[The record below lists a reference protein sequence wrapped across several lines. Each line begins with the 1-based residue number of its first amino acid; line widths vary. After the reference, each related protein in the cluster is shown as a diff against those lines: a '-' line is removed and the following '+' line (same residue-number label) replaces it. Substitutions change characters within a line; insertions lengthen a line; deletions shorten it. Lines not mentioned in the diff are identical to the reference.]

1 MGGAFTFSTPPPY
14 RAPPRRGGDL
24 ILLLCIVMSNRYGF
38 STRVGLKVLKL
49 LKNRG
54 FSTRIINNFADFA
67 KTLCPIVM
75 QQSFIGREDEI
86 SLLKKY
92 ATSDR
97 AEFVA
102 IYGRRRVGKT
112 FLINNV
118 FKTVLSFSMTG
129 IIGGNQNA
137 QIQAFVEAMD
147 IYACTAE
154 VPANWF

>member
-14 RAPPRRGGDL
+14 RAPPLLGEDL
-24 ILLLCIVMSNRYGF
+24 ILLLCIVMPNRYGF

-75 QQSFIGREDEI
+75 RQSFIGREDEI

-97 AEFVA
+97 A
-102 IYGRRRVGKT
+102 
-112 FLINNV
+112 
-118 FKTVLSFSMTG
+118 
-129 IIGGNQNA
+129 
-137 QIQAFVEAMD
+137 
-147 IYACTAE
+147 
-154 VPANWF
+154 